1 MPPVKAWPFFKEL
14 VMQQR
19 FRKLALFV
27 GAATLAA
34 GGLVMAACSTDNGGT
49 VQTPAF
55 DGGGVT
61 KEGGG
66 GGLPEAGPQPDGGGG
81 VDGGGGDAAADCGTP
96 AKLFPPTADG
106 GIFCPFSGPPGGKNV
121 SCLDTEQCCENAKGA
136 GVSTCAPKGSV
147 CPVAGATVWECED
160 PSSCPTGQKCC
171 AHSSAA
177 GTPVTVGNDT
187 CGPFLSKFSGT
198 KCAAACATGELVVCE
213 QQSECT
219 TGTCTA
225 VKPKGNS
232 IGVCN

>member
-1 MPPVKAWPFFKEL
+1 
-14 VMQQR
+14 MQQR

-34 GGLVMAACSTDNGGT
+34 GGLVIVACSAENVVT
-49 VQTPAF
+49 TPTF
-55 DGGGVT
+55 DSGGGGGP

-66 GGLPEAGPQPDGGGG
+66 GGGPEAGMNEAGPQPDGGGA
-81 VDGGGGDAAADCGTP
+81 DAAADCGTP

-106 GIFCPFSGPPGGKNV
+106 GIFCPFSGPPGKNI

-160 PSSCPTGQKCC
+160 PANCPAGQKCC

-177 GTPVTVGNDT
+177 GTAVTVSSGT
-187 CGPFLSKFSGT
+187 CGTFLSKFSGT

-225 VKPKGNS
+225 VRPKNNS

>member
-34 GGLVMAACSTDNGGT
+34 GGLVVAACSTDNGGA
-49 VQTPAF
+49 VPTPAF

-66 GGLPEAGPQPDGGGG
+66 GGGNETGTPEAGPQPDGGGG
-81 VDGGGGDAAADCGTP
+81 DAAADCGKP
-96 AKLFPPTADG
+96 AMLHLPTGDG
-106 GIFCPFSGPPGGKNV
+106 GLYCPFSGPAGMNV
-121 SCLDTEQCCENAKGA
+121 SCVDQTEQCCQPAKGA
-136 GVSTCAPKGSV
+136 GLSTCAARGAA
-147 CPVAGATVWECED
+147 CPVANSTVWECED
-160 PSSCPTGQKCC
+160 PSNCAMGQKCC
-171 AHSSAA
+171 GHSSAA
-177 GTPVTVGNDT
+177 GTAVTVGNDT